1 MVNCQLSNVQL
12 PSVNQVS
19 VVQSGGGRFVNT
31 ESAFLGMTMMLLV
44 MTLML
49 MMLMMV
55 IYDEDAVEDDEDG
68 DADDD
73 DADEEDDDADL
84 DIVDTASLKS
94 AKEIS
99 IKDQGRDQSLQMF
112 VYILYFVKSSSFCIV
127 IIILYNTTA
136 FINIPFNI
144 PSNICFRTESELST
158 KSEGNQSRRCLFSRP
173 QFLINIKI
181 IIIANITIIIMM
193 VMSSTSFLSAR
204 FGTFLKLLKP
214 RSRKEVL
221 IPTWV

>member
-1 MVNCQLSNVQL
+1 MV
-12 PSVNQVS
+12 
-19 VVQSGGGRFVNT
+19 
-31 ESAFLGMTMMLLV
+31 M
-44 MTLML
+44 
-49 MMLMMV
+49 

-112 VYILYFVKSSSFCIV
+112 VYILYFVSSSSFCIV

-181 IIIANITIIIMM
+181 IIIIM
-193 VMSSTSFLSAR
+193 VMNSTSFLSAR

>member
-1 MVNCQLSNVQL
+1 MIGKM
-12 PSVNQVS
+12 S
-19 VVQSGGGRFVNT
+19 VVQCPVAFCKSGVRCPKRWRALCEYWISLPRDDNDVAGDDV
-31 ESAFLGMTMMLLV
+31 
-44 MTLML
+44 
-49 MMLMMV
+49 
-55 IYDEDAVEDDEDG
+55 DADG
-68 DADDD
+68 ADDD
-73 DADEEDDDADL
+73 DLWWRCCWRWWRWRCRWWRCRWRKDDDADL

-112 VYILYFVKSSSFCIV
+112 VYILYFVSSSSFCIV

-158 KSEGNQSRRCLFSRP
+158 KSEGNQSLFSRP

-193 VMSSTSFLSAR
+193 VMNSTSFLSAR